1 LLNFRIENIL
11 NPYIYNIYI
20 ICNEFISIHIISKTN
35 NFLTLYDSHFRCNK
49 LKNIKIVKQYK
60 NIYFD
65 LDRTLWDFES
75 NSKETFKD
83 IFDKYNLID
92 IFGDFDIFLES
103 YKKHNDRLWK
113 LYRVGQI
120 KKSLLRY
127 KRFSLTLEEFGIK
140 NDDLAQKIA
149 DDYITISPTKKQL
162 FPGAHETLKYLNSKY
177 NLYII
182 TNGFNEVQFV
192 KMENSN
198 LDQYFDKVFT
208 SENAGVQKP
217 NKKIF
222 EYALNS
228 VNAKKCESIMIGDD
242 LEVDIRGAKKYGL
255 DQVFF
260 NVVGCEHNED
270 ITYEIDSLKKLQ
282 EIL

>member
-1 LLNFRIENIL
+1 
-11 NPYIYNIYI
+11 
-20 ICNEFISIHIISKTN
+20 
-35 NFLTLYDSHFRCNK
+35 
-49 LKNIKIVKQYK
+49 VKQYK

-75 NSKETFKD
+75 NSKDTFID
-83 IFDKYNLID
+83 IFDKYNLVD
-92 IFGDFDIFLES
+92 IFGDFDIFLNT

-120 KKSLLRY
+120 KKALLRY

-149 DDYITISPTKKQL
+149 KDYISISPTKKKL
-162 FPGAHETLKYLNSKY
+162 FPGAHETLRYLNTKY

-182 TNGFNEVQFV
+182 TNGFNEVQFI
-192 KMENSN
+192 KMKNSD

-208 SENAGVQKP
+208 SENAGAQKP

-222 EYALNS
+222 EFALNS
-228 VNAKKCESIMIGDD
+228 VNAKKNESIMIGDD
-242 LEVDIRGAKKYGL
+242 LEGDIRGARNYGL

-260 NVVGCEHNED
+260 NSVRYEHNED
-270 ITYEIDSLKKLQ
+270 ITYEVNSLKELLK
-282 EIL
+282 IL